1 MYVANQCFC
10 VCAFFLAC
18 VLPVAAQLQAASSNA
33 VLSPAAVTYYG
44 CVNNSTGAIRLVN
57 KTTTCKA
64 TEHKINWNEVGPRG
78 PQGNQGNQ
86 GPRGPQG
93 QQGPQGSQ
101 GPQGPPGI
109 SLGYS
114 SLAGPASDIHL
125 SPSAVAVAQTNPVGI
140 SGAYFIS
147 ASVLPFVVSGD
158 SYTFCYDALASSG
171 PASQYGGGDTVAV
184 TYRPV
189 SATCF
194 SSERA
199 TLSSFSAIAG
209 ELRGM
214 LPSTLESLPL

>member
-1 MYVANQCFC
+1 MFRINVSA
-10 VCAFFLAC
+10 CALFLAC
-18 VLPVAAQLQAASSNA
+18 VLPVAAQPQAASANA
-33 VLSPAAVTYYG
+33 NLSPAAVTYYG
-44 CVNNSTGAIRLVN
+44 CVNNSTGAIRLVS

-78 PQGNQGNQ
+78 PQGA
-86 GPRGPQG
+86 
-93 QQGPQGSQ
+93 
-101 GPQGPPGI
+101 PGI

-114 SLAGPASDIHL
+114 LLAGPTSRRSILLVFRARTSFPRRCCRLLRAATPSL
-125 SPSAVAVAQTNPVGI
+125 SATTPWRAAGP
-140 SGAYFIS
+140 
-147 ASVLPFVVSGD
+147 
-158 SYTFCYDALASSG
+158 
-171 PASQYGGGDTVAV
+171 PASTAEATPPAV

-189 SATCF
+189 SAMCF

>member
-1 MYVANQCFC
+1 MFVSNQCFC

-18 VLPVAAQLQAASSNA
+18 VLPVAAQPQTASANA
-33 VLSPAAVTYYG
+33 VLPPAAVTYYG

-78 PQGNQGNQ
+78 PQGNQGSQ

-101 GPQGPPGI
+101 GTQGPPGI

-125 SPSAVAVAQTNPVGI
+125 SPSAVVVAQTNPVGI
-140 SGAYFIS
+140 FRGRTSFPRRCCLCCERRLLHFLLRRPGKQRVSQPVRRRRYGRGYIQASISDVLFVGA
-147 ASVLPFVVSGD
+147 GD
-158 SYTFCYDALASSG
+158 SVKLLCYSG
-171 PASQYGGGDTVAV
+171 YK
-184 TYRPV
+184 R
-189 SATCF
+189 
-194 SSERA
+194 
-199 TLSSFSAIAG
+199 L
-209 ELRGM
+209 
-214 LPSTLESLPL
+214 